1 MKERILFW
9 LPRIFGICAVLFMMM
24 FSLDCI
30 GEYIK
35 WQQTLTC
42 LIMSNIP
49 AFLVLLCVLIAWYM
63 ELAGGIILIIA
74 SIAASIFFKA
84 FAGNPWSLVV
94 TMPFLLTGILF
105 ILHHRMYPKENS
117 VDESDQ
123 E

>member
-30 GEYIK
+30 GEYTK

-42 LIMSNIP
+42 LVMNNIP
-49 AFLVLLCVLIAWYM
+49 AFLVLLCAYCMVY
-63 ELAGGIILIIA
+63 GPGRGIILIIA